1 MLISIK
7 NTPSHHYSNAII
19 KVFQVQIKWCAR
31 PTRIQNI
38 ISMTVHIP
46 LASSAFFPYN
56 LSHEI
61 KMLTL
66 VTCIMCIIHWPNCF
80 NNPPLP
86 PPLSLDNP
94 RAFDGCL
101 WLGKGGGE
109 FNPCLARVRKLSWK
123 CQVFPT
129 ENTCFIFSYWSVY
142 KVMGSLFQGNGS
154 EKNVKEVKVSCLVNG
169 WISDVSFYHQIQHLR
184 KAFEPNFDPKEWGKA
199 FFKSSNAQKV
209 AQEGR
214 C

>member
-1 MLISIK
+1 MQISIK

-46 LASSAFFPYN
+46 LTSSAFFPYN

-66 VTCIMCIIHWPNCF
+66 VTCIIHWSNCF
-80 NNPPLP
+80 NNPPLS
-86 PPLSLDNP
+86 PPLSLD
-94 RAFDGCL
+94 GCL
-101 WLGKGGGE
+101 CLGKGGGE

-129 ENTCFIFSYWSVY
+129 ENTCFIFSYWGVY
-142 KVMGSLFQGNGS
+142 KVMGSLFWGNGS
-154 EKNVKEVKVSCLVNG
+154 EENVKEVKVFMLGQRV
-169 WISDVSFYHQIQHLR
+169 
-184 KAFEPNFDPKEWGKA
+184 
-199 FFKSSNAQKV
+199 KSSWCFFLPSNPALE
-209 AQEGR
+209 EGIWTQFWPQGMGVHITHSSTVQMPR
-214 C
+214 R

>member
-1 MLISIK
+1 MRSANQDIK
-7 NTPSHHYSNAII
+7 YNQHDCSYSFSFFCLFPLQPQPWDQNVNTCHVYYTLT
-19 KVFQVQIKWCAR
+19 KLFQQ
-31 PTRIQNI
+31 
-38 ISMTVHIP
+38 
-46 LASSAFFPYN
+46 SSPFP
-56 LSHEI
+56 
-61 KMLTL
+61 
-66 VTCIMCIIHWPNCF
+66 
-80 NNPPLP
+80 PPP

>member
-1 MLISIK
+1 MMCSANQDTKYNQHDCSYSLSFFCLFPLQPQPWDQNVNTCHVYYTLIK
-7 NTPSHHYSNAII
+7 L
-19 KVFQVQIKWCAR
+19 FQQ
-31 PTRIQNI
+31 
-38 ISMTVHIP
+38 
-46 LASSAFFPYN
+46 SSPF
-56 LSHEI
+56 
-61 KMLTL
+61 
-66 VTCIMCIIHWPNCF
+66 
-80 NNPPLP
+80 P

-129 ENTCFIFSYWSVY
+129 ENTCFIFSYWGVY

-154 EKNVKEVKVSCLVNG
+154 EKNVKEVKVFMLGQWVNLWCFFLPSNPALEEG
-169 WISDVSFYHQIQHLR
+169 IWTQFWPQGMGQSILQKFKCSEGSPGGEMLKLWINWLTTHSISSYSF
-184 KAFEPNFDPKEWGKA
+184 K
-199 FFKSSNAQKV
+199 
-209 AQEGR
+209 